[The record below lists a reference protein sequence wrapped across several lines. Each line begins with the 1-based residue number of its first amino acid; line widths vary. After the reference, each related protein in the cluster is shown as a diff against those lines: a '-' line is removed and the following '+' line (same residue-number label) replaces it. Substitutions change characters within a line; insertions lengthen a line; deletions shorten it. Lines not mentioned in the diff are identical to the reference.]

1 MEKKYLIMETTRD
14 AYNLGQIEY
23 TMTVKD
29 LINYL
34 ENYGDDYLVVFSND
48 RGYTYGELRES
59 CFRDVIR
66 RNQ

>member
-1 MEKKYLIMETTRD
+1 METTRD

-48 RGYTYGELRES
+48 RGYTYGELREG

-66 RNQ
+66 KK